1 MKEWIPHF
9 SVSRPVTVVTL
20 FCVVMVIGLLAWV
33 RIPVQMMPSGW
44 ISPQLWLWVQYEDST
59 PLETE
64 ARIVRPLE
72 EQVSTVAGLERL
84 DARARSDGANLS
96 LEFHGDVDMDEAYNA
111 VSDRVERAMAELPAD
126 VDKVWV
132 WRFDP
137 SDEPVVWAGISAP
150 EGISA
155 EQLHFDTTR
164 IIQKRLERI
173 PGVGR
178 VDIWGVDEPVV
189 WIDFDRE
196 RLISHGVDLTQVLAG
211 LGGDN
216 LQMAAGRVEDRGE
229 VRYVRSLSRYQD
241 LDELRRWPI
250 GRGLVLADIAEI
262 RYAPASTTDI
272 NRIEGRE
279 AAALAINK
287 ESSANTVEVC
297 AETRAAFED
306 LRADPRLKGYAFHAF
321 FDQGELI
328 QKSLDALYRAAIE
341 GGVLAVIVLGLFL
354 REWRITSLIASTIP
368 SSLLLTIIVMY
379 FSGDS
384 LNLLSML
391 GLMIAVGIAIDNAVV
406 VVEAIFRRRQLGQE
420 AVSAAIDGTAEV
432 LLPVVLCTL
441 TSSIVF
447 LPVILMSGDADFS
460 FFLGALGMPVV
471 WVHVASLLITLV
483 FTPLSTVWLSSGQIV
498 ADPRWMVRLSAGVG
512 ALLRRVLRHPM
523 DSFVAVMAGILL
535 TLVVPVQAVGCDEGA
550 EGNIDDFVVRFEL
563 PRAYTYYERL
573 EVVEAFEK
581 LAEDNRATWGVRT
594 YRSRLSSDSTQ
605 GRLWVYLQEGDEAP
619 MERAQVLKDA
629 KKKLPDLPG
638 VTATIGWG
646 DGEGGEQRR
655 ISVALVGEDSE
666 TLSGIAEEA
675 GRRLAGIPGV
685 LSVEDAVEE
694 GGEEEIRL
702 RVDRHAAAR
711 YGVSAA
717 TIGRVVSF
725 AMRGS
730 PLAPW
735 VTGEREVRMFTRFGQ
750 DDRESVDQLL
760 DFPIGTRTGSVALR
774 GLVDPEPGAAWG
786 SISRHNRKTQLG
798 LTMELDEGVSK
809 EAVYAQAMAELGAM
823 DWPTGYGPER
833 GDEWQAQLES
843 DRARN
848 SALLLSVVF
857 VFLIM
862 GVLFESF
869 LLPMTVIMTI
879 PMASFGVYW
888 GLYLTDTP
896 FDVMGGIGMIILIG
910 IVVNNGIVLIDRV
923 TELRHTLSREEAL
936 IEAVHQ
942 RLRPILMTALTA
954 IVGILPMAIG
964 NDTFVGIPY
973 APLGRVVAFGMA
985 AATVLTL
992 FFVPFLYAFFDDLR
1006 GSAARWLAFAWPGN
1020 PVDVP
1025 REQP

>member
-1 MKEWIPHF
+1 MKELIPRF
-9 SVSRPVTVVTL
+9 SVGRPVTVVTL
-20 FCVVMVIGLLAWV
+20 FCVVMVIGLLAWA

-44 ISPQLWLWVQYEDST
+44 ISPQLWLWVNYDDST

-72 EQVSTVAGLERL
+72 EQISTVAGLETL

-111 VSDRVERAMAELPAD
+111 VSDRVERTMGDLPSD
-126 VDKVWV
+126 VEKVWI

-150 EGISA
+150 AGISL

-196 RLISHGVDLTQVLAG
+196 RLIAHGVDISAVLGG

-216 LQMAAGRVEDRGE
+216 LQMAGGRVEDRGQ
-229 VRYVRSLSRYQD
+229 VRYVRSLSRYQE

-250 GRGLVLADIAEI
+250 GGGLVLEDIAEI
-262 RYAPASTTDI
+262 RYAPAATTDI

-297 AETRAAFED
+297 EATREAFAE
-306 LRADPRLKGYAFHAF
+306 LSADPRLAGYEFHSF
-321 FDQGELI
+321 FDQGQLI
-328 QKSLDALYRAAIE
+328 QRSLDALYRAAIE

-368 SSLLLTIIVMY
+368 SSLLLTVIVMY

-406 VVEAIFRRRQLGQE
+406 VVEAIFRRRQLGQA
-420 AVSAAIDGTAEV
+420 AVPAAIDGTAEV

-483 FTPLSTVWLSSGQIV
+483 FTPLSTVWLSTGQIV
-498 ADPRWMVRLSAGVG
+498 ADPRWMVRLTAGVT
-512 ALLRRVLRHPM
+512 ALLRRVLQNPM
-523 DSFVAVMAGILL
+523 DSFVAIVAMVIL
-535 TLVVPVQAVGCDEGA
+535 TLVVPVQAVGCDEGG

-573 EVVEAFEK
+573 EVVEVFEK
-581 LAEDNRATWGVRT
+581 LAADNAAAWGVRT
-594 YRSRLSSDSTQ
+594 YRTRLSSDSTS
-605 GRLWVYLQEGDEAP
+605 GRMWVYLEEGDLAP
-619 MERAQVLKDA
+619 MPREAVLDDVKA
-629 KKKLPDLPG
+629 KLPDLPG
-638 VTATIGWG
+638 VTAQIGWG
-646 DGEGGEQRR
+646 GQDGGEQRR
-655 ISVALVGEDSE
+655 IGVALVGEDSE
-666 TLSGIAEEA
+666 TLAAISEEA
-675 GRRLAGIPGV
+675 SRRLAAIPGV
-685 LSVEDAVEE
+685 LSVEDDVEE
-694 GGEEEIRL
+694 SGDEEIRL
-702 RVDRHAAAR
+702 RVDRTAAAR
-711 YGVSAA
+711 YGVSAG

-730 PLAPW
+730 PLSPW

-760 DFPIGTRTGSVALR
+760 DFPIGTTQGSVALR
-774 GLVDPEPGAAWG
+774 ALVDPEPGAAWG
-786 SISRHNRKTQLG
+786 QVSRHNRKTQLG
-798 LTMELDEGVSK
+798 ITLELDEGASK
-809 EAVYAQAMAELGAM
+809 EVVYAQAMAELGAM
-823 DWPTGYGPER
+823 EWPTGYGPER
-833 GDEWQAQLES
+833 GDQWQEQMES

-848 SALLLSVVF
+848 GALLLSVVF

-888 GLYLTDTP
+888 GLYLSDTP
-896 FDVMGGIGMIILIG
+896 FDIMGGIGMIILIG

-923 TELRHTLSREEAL
+923 TELRHTMPREEAL
-936 IEAVHQ
+936 VEAVHQ
-942 RLRPILMTALTA
+942 RLRPILMTALSA

-992 FFVPFLYAFFDDLR
+992 FFVPFLYAFLDDLR
-1006 GSAARWLAFAWPGN
+1006 DSAARWLAFSWPGN
-1020 PVDVP
+1020 RVTPAETP
-1025 REQP
+1025 